1 MLDGWAQL
9 GTLLV
14 DGPGGQRGPASVGEA
29 MCEALRPP
37 PPRRWRR
44 QARPEQLA
52 VGDSTTPFTFFLA
65 GRGAGKTWTASNVMA
80 ERAKRDPGYYA
91 VVAPTFGDCRALCV
105 EGPSGLLLALGA
117 TQSGEPGGDLAR
129 YDKSKYELHLTN
141 GSVIVMASDEAPG
154 RLRGPNFKGAWC
166 DEVGSWRN
174 VQATWEEGVLF
185 STRIGH
191 AWKLLTGTP
200 KRGHPLVKEF
210 HDKGVAGDP
219 DVTLVRARTLDNAPN
234 LSPEFLRTIRAKYE
248 GTTLGRQE
256 LDGLLLADAEGALMT
271 TDLINATR
279 CTVHDVPELVRVMVG
294 VDPAVTSR
302 PNSDHTGVVV
312 VGLGGPPLHSYLGAP
327 AKVPG
332 LHLYVLAD
340 ESLQAT
346 PRAWAERVLK
356 VAEQWVADAIT
367 AEVNNGG
374 DLVTSMIQLVGE
386 SQALPMPR
394 LLPVRAAVDKRTRAE
409 PVAGVFEQHR
419 IHIVDGLPDV
429 EDQLAGW
436 VPGDKESPDQ
446 LDAFVWAA
454 AGLMP
459 ELQVGKALQTR
470 VALLN

>member
-1 MLDGWAQL
+1 MLAGWSQL
-9 GTLLV
+9 GDLV
-14 DGPGGQRGPASVGEA
+14 ADGPGASPGPQTVGEA
-29 MCEALRPP
+29 FVEALQPAA
-37 PPRRWRR
+37 PRKWRSL
-44 QARPEQLA
+44 AREAQLEVA
-52 VGDSTTPFTFFLA
+52 DSTAPYTFLLA
-65 GRGAGKTWTASNVMA
+65 GRGFGKTWTAANTMA
-80 ERAKRDPGYYA
+80 ERAAKVPGYYA
-91 VVAPTFGDCRALCV
+91 VVAPTFSDCRALCV
-105 EGPSGLLLALGA
+105 EGPSGLLLALGS
-117 TQSGEPGGDLAR
+117 TRNGDPGGDLQS
-129 YDKSKYELHLTN
+129 YDKSKYELRLTN
-141 GSVIVMASDEAPG
+141 GSVIVMASDEAPA
-154 RLRGPNFKGAWC
+154 RLRGPNFSGTWC

-174 VQATWEEGVLF
+174 VQATWEEGVEF
-185 STRIGH
+185 STRIGD
-191 AWKLLTGTP
+191 AWRLLTGTP

-210 HDKGVAGDP
+210 HDRAVSGDP
-219 DVTLVRARTLDNAPN
+219 DVRMIRGRTLDNAAN
-234 LSPEFLRTIRAKYE
+234 LAPVFLRAIRAKYE
-248 GTTLGRQE
+248 GTSLGRQE
-256 LDGLLLADAEGALMT
+256 LDGELLADAEGALMT
-271 TDLINATR
+271 TDLIQATR
-279 CTVHDVPELVRVMVG
+279 CRVQDVPELVRVMVG

-302 PNSDHTGVVV
+302 PGSDHTGIVVI
-312 VGLGGPPLHSYLGAP
+312 GLGGAPLSSYLGAP
-327 AKVPG
+327 PKVPG

-386 SQALPMPR
+386 SQSLPMPR

-419 IHIVDGLPDV
+419 IHIVDALPDV

-459 ELQVGKALQTR
+459 ELQIGKAVQTR
-470 VALLN
+470 VALIN